1 MSGNDTRK
9 KILSHDVLSV
19 KDFAELLGVGERVAS
34 DIMKQIKE
42 KQDRLRLQGRIHIQD
57 YIDFFKLDKT
67 RY

>member
-1 MSGNDTRK
+1 MNGNDMRK
-9 KILSHDVLSV
+9 KILSHDVLGV

-42 KQDRLRLQGRIHIQD
+42 KQDRLKLQGRIHIQD

>member
-1 MSGNDTRK
+1 MTNTRQQ
-9 KILSHDVLSV
+9 ILSHDVLSV
-19 KDFAELLGVGERVAS
+19 KDFASLLGVSERVAS

>member
-1 MSGNDTRK
+1 MRGNDTRK

-42 KQDRLRLQGRIHIQD
+42 KQDRLKLQGRIHIQD
-57 YIDFFKLDKT
+57 YIDFFKLDNT